1 MISGIV
7 TGKLFTDMIDMVSD
21 LWDKGWEGVWDMV
34 KGMWTQGVES
44 FENAWNNP
52 NPEEKWKF
60 FGKIVGMIL
69 FEVVLA
75 ILTAGVGA
83 AVSAA
88 AKTSVLVTKLPKL
101 VKVIDALTPEVS
113 KYKVPE
119 VDKDRLAKKADVDV
133 KLKKINDDIEAKKN
147 PKAKEFEKNVDDDTH
162 KKLDDDAR
170 KEVDDE
176 IKDDPKRDEKLAVL
190 MAAKVIAEGADISGA
205 TITEVMA
212 QLTPLAAVAGVRF
225 ENRLIVAPNYSI
237 HMIGSDLIVDRN
249 FSSGEKG
256 KKIIVK
262 SWAEA
267 VKVVDDIIK
276 KKIDELNRLFPNSQM
291 GYRGSLA
298 TGIKYSTKG
307 PFDPTDWDV
316 DAFIVSDELAAKFN
330 KYTTFRNGRDI
341 NGIDQLADDIE
352 KELLNISGYRSEPN
366 KKFTFRIWNE
376 KEFEIK
382 IKPFAFKLF

>member
-1 MISGIV
+1 MS
-7 TGKLFTDMIDMVSD
+7 
-21 LWDKGWEGVWDMV
+21 
-34 KGMWTQGVES
+34 
-44 FENAWNNP
+44 
-52 NPEEKWKF
+52 
-60 FGKIVGMIL
+60 
-69 FEVVLA
+69 
-75 ILTAGVGA
+75 
-83 AVSAA
+83 
-88 AKTSVLVTKLPKL
+88 KTSVLVTKLPKL